1 MITISTDSSD
11 PAFLLSRPHRTVS
24 ATAGGTVFRSAH
36 DAITALR
43 SGRISHIVGAL
54 PFTPGAP
61 TALWAPD
68 SVTITEA
75 PHQPRMLDPRFDP
88 QAAAPRS
95 QAAPRQGDSSEALR
109 QIAPAAGR
117 QDGSPAVLREVRS
130 RALPQFEF
138 DAALPAPN
146 EHRQRVATAVELLA
160 DPAHPLRKVVLA
172 RAVRARSANRVRALD
187 ILEMMVAS
195 DPMSNG
201 FLVDLS
207 AAGGRYPGR
216 HLVGSSPEIL
226 VHRNG
231 TQILSHPLAGSARRV
246 LDDGAADRTAADTLL
261 ASTKDLDEHR
271 FVTDQVSAV
280 LRDRC
285 AEVHTPAPELM
296 ATPAM
301 WHIGTPITATVPL
314 AGPSALELAVALH
327 PTPAICGTPTA
338 AAARVIAEL
347 EGERGF
353 YAGAVGWCDADGN
366 GEWMVSI
373 RCAELS
379 ADGTTLLAHAGGGIV
394 AASDP
399 AAELAETTGKFQRI
413 LGPLGIA
420 DLPVT
425 VG

>member
-1 MITISTDSSD
+1 MTTISTD
-11 PAFLLSRPHRTVS
+11 PAFVLSRPRRTVS
-24 ATAGGTVFRSAH
+24 ASAGGTIFRSAH
-36 DAITALR
+36 EAITALR

-68 SVTITEA
+68 SVAITDA
-75 PHQPRMLDPRFDP
+75 PHRPGTRVGTVPRLPGSPVPTGLDAPAPLSRQASAETVCQSSSRVVPRF
-88 QAAAPRS
+88 
-95 QAAPRQGDSSEALR
+95 E
-109 QIAPAAGR
+109 
-117 QDGSPAVLREVRS
+117 
-130 RALPQFEF
+130 FE
-138 DAALPAPN
+138 AALPAPE
-146 EHRQRVATAVELLA
+146 EHRERVATAVELLA
-160 DPAHPLRKVVLA
+160 DPGHPLRKVVLA
-172 RAVRARSANRVRALD
+172 RAIRASSATPVRALD
-187 ILEMMVAS
+187 IFDLMVAS

-216 HLVGSSPEIL
+216 HLVGSSPEVL
-226 VHRNG
+226 VRRNG
-231 TQILSHPLAGSARRV
+231 TRILSHPLAGSARRV
-246 LDDGAADRTAADTLL
+246 LDDGGADRSAADTLL
-261 ASTKDLDEHR
+261 ASAKDLAEHR
-271 FVTDQVSAV
+271 FVTEQVSAV

-285 AEVHTPAPELM
+285 TEVRTPPPELM

-301 WHIGTPITATVPL
+301 WHLGTPITATVPL
-314 AGPSALELAVALH
+314 AGPSALELAAALH
-327 PTPAICGTPTA
+327 PTPAICGTPTG

-379 ADGTTLLAHAGGGIV
+379 ADGRSLLAHAGGGIV

-399 AAELAETTGKFQRI
+399 ADELAETTGKFQRI

-425 VG
+425 V

>member
-1 MITISTDSSD
+1 MIPISTTSSE
-11 PAFLLSRPHRTVS
+11 PAFVLSRPRRTVS
-24 ATAGGTVFRSAH
+24 AGAGGTVFRSAH

-68 SVTITEA
+68 SVTITDA
-75 PHQPRMLDPRFDP
+75 PHQPAARPLPRF
-88 QAAAPRS
+88 
-95 QAAPRQGDSSEALR
+95 G
-109 QIAPAAGR
+109 I
-117 QDGSPAVLREVRS
+117 
-130 RALPQFEF
+130 
-138 DAALPAPN
+138 DAALPAPE
-146 EHRQRVATAVELLA
+146 EHRDRVATAIELLA
-160 DPAHPLRKVVLA
+160 DPAHPVRKVVLA
-172 RAVRARSANRVRALD
+172 RAIRARSQSRVRALD
-187 ILEMMVAS
+187 IFDLMVAS

-207 AAGGRYPGR
+207 AAGGRYAGR

-226 VHRNG
+226 VRRDA
-231 TQILSHPLAGSARRV
+231 TEVLSYPLAGSARRV
-246 LDDGAADRTAADTLL
+246 LDDDSADRSAADTLL
-261 ASTKDLDEHR
+261 ASTKDLAEHR

-285 AEVHTPAPELM
+285 ADVRTPAPELM
-296 ATPAM
+296 STPAM

-327 PTPAICGTPTA
+327 PTPAVCGTPTA

-373 RCAELS
+373 RCAELC
-379 ADGTTLLAHAGGGIV
+379 AEGTDLLAYAGGGIV

-399 AAELAETTGKFQRI
+399 SAELAETTGKFQRI
-413 LGPLGIA
+413 LAPLGIA

>member
-1 MITISTDSSD
+1 MIPISTASSD
-11 PAFLLSRPHRTVS
+11 PAFVLSRPQRTVS

-36 DAITALR
+36 EAITALR

-61 TALWAPD
+61 TALWAPE
-68 SVTITEA
+68 SVTITDA
-75 PHQPRMLDPRFDP
+75 PWQPGSHLEP
-88 QAAAPRS
+88 QAVAPR
-95 QAAPRQGDSSEALR
+95 PDSR
-109 QIAPAAGR
+109 TF
-117 QDGSPAVLREVRS
+117 
-130 RALPQFEF
+130 PQFEF
-138 DAALPAPN
+138 DAALPAPE

-160 DPAHPLRKVVLA
+160 DPGHPLQKVVLA
-172 RAVRARSANRVRALD
+172 RAIRARCANPVRAHD
-187 ILEMMVAS
+187 IFDLMVAS

-226 VHRNG
+226 VRRSGNR
-231 TQILSHPLAGSARRV
+231 ILSHPLAGSARRV
-246 LDDGAADRTAADTLL
+246 LDDGDADRTAADTLL
-261 ASTKDLDEHR
+261 ASAKDLAEHR
-271 FVTDQVSAV
+271 FVTDQVAAV

-285 AEVHTPAPELM
+285 AEVSTPAPELM

-301 WHIGTPITATVPL
+301 WHLGTPITAAVPV

-327 PTPAICGTPTA
+327 PTPAVCGTPTG
-338 AAARVIAEL
+338 AAARVIADL

-373 RCAELS
+373 RCAELA

>member
-1 MITISTDSSD
+1 MSTISTDSSD
-11 PAFLLSRPHRTVS
+11 PAFVLSRPQRTVS
-24 ATAGGTVFRSAH
+24 ASAGGTIFRSAH
-36 DAITALR
+36 DAVTALR

-68 SVTITEA
+68 SVRVTEA
-75 PHQPRMLDPRFDP
+75 PHRR
-88 QAAAPRS
+88 APGTR
-95 QAAPRQGDSSEALR
+95 
-109 QIAPAAGR
+109 
-117 QDGSPAVLREVRS
+117 
-130 RALPQFEF
+130 LPHFAI
-138 DAALPAPN
+138 DAAVPAPD
-146 EHRQRVATAVELLA
+146 EHQRRVANAVELLA
-160 DPAHPLRKVVLA
+160 DPGHPLRKVVLA
-172 RAVRARSANRVRALD
+172 RAIRAVSPQPVRATD
-187 ILEMMVAS
+187 ILDLMVAS
-195 DPMSNG
+195 DPLSNG

-207 AAGGRYPGR
+207 AAGGHYPGR

-226 VHRNG
+226 VRRTG
-231 TQILSHPLAGSARRV
+231 TEILSHPLAGSARRV
-246 LDDGAADRTAADTLL
+246 TDDPAADRAAADALL
-261 ASTKDLDEHR
+261 TSTKDHAEHR
-271 FVTDQVSAV
+271 YVVDQVATV
-280 LRDRC
+280 LSDRC
-285 AEVHTPAPELM
+285 AEVDTSAPELT

-301 WHIGTPITATVPL
+301 WHLGTPISATVPL
-314 AGPSALELAVALH
+314 AGPSALELAIALH
-327 PTPAICGTPTA
+327 PTPAVCGTPTG
-338 AAARVIAEL
+338 AAARLIAEL

-413 LGPLGIA
+413 LAPLGIA
-420 DLPVT
+420 DLPVS

>member
-1 MITISTDSSD
+1 MTERVITISTDSSD
-11 PAFLLSRPHRTVS
+11 PAFVLSRPQRTVS
-24 ATAGGTVFRSAH
+24 ASAGGTTFRSAH
-36 DAITALR
+36 EAVTALR

-68 SVTITEA
+68 SITVTDA
-75 PHQPRMLDPRFDP
+75 PHLPRPGVAVPRFELD
-88 QAAAPRS
+88 
-95 QAAPRQGDSSEALR
+95 EAVP
-109 QIAPAAGR
+109 APAEH
-117 QDGSPAVLREVRS
+117 LR
-130 RALPQFEF
+130 
-138 DAALPAPN
+138 
-146 EHRQRVATAVELLA
+146 RVATAVELL
-160 DPAHPLRKVVLA
+160 DNPTHPVRKVVLA
-172 RAVRARSANRVRALD
+172 RALRAVSATPVRALD
-187 ILEMMVAS
+187 ILDLMVAS
-195 DPMSNG
+195 DPLSNG
-201 FLVDLS
+201 FLVDLA

-226 VHRNG
+226 VRRTGNEV
-231 TQILSHPLAGSARRV
+231 LSHPLAGSARRV
-246 LDDGAADRTAADTLL
+246 LDDPAADRLAADTLL
-261 ASTKDLDEHR
+261 TSAKDHAEHR
-271 FVTDQVSAV
+271 YVVDQVTAV
-280 LRDRC
+280 LSDRC
-285 AEVHTPAPELM
+285 AEVDTPAPELT

-301 WHIGTPITATVPL
+301 WHLGTPISATVPL
-314 AGPSALELAVALH
+314 AGPSALELAIALH
-327 PTPAICGTPTA
+327 PTPAICGTPTG
-338 AAARVIAEL
+338 AAARLIAEL

-379 ADGTTLLAHAGGGIV
+379 ANGTALLAHAGGGIV